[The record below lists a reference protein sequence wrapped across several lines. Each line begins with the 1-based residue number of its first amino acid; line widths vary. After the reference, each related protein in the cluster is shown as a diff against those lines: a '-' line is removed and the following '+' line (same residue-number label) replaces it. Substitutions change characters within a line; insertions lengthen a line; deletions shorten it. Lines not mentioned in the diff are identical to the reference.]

1 MKRKLN
7 PSTNLPT
14 TCESVWPEL
23 NILQKQ
29 LITHSLYFIL
39 VSLVLPD
46 CWVLHMSN
54 LPLQGRAQS
63 PNLYIY
69 AGLVGMALVLSL
81 LRALFFFNM
90 ALNSSQILHDHMLAA
105 VLRAPVVF
113 FDTNPVG
120 RVLNRFSRDLSCMD
134 ELLPETFLD
143 AIQTLLFCVSAIVL
157 PSVLNPWIILALL
170 PLLAVFWMLAKYYVK
185 TSRELR
191 RLEALNRSP
200 VFSHFSDTL
209 EGLVAIRT
217 YNKEQMVLEE
227 LYR

>member
-1 MKRKLN
+1 MSALF
-7 PSTNLPT
+7 
-14 TCESVWPEL
+14 C
-23 NILQKQ
+23 Q
-29 LITHSLYFIL
+29 SLYSAAQIHEFLTGYNYFIL
-39 VSLVLPD
+39 VSIVLPD

-54 LPLQGRAQS
+54 LPLHQRVQS
-63 PNLYIY
+63 PNLDIY
-69 AGLVGMALVLSL
+69 AGLVGVALALSL
-81 LRALFFFNM
+81 LGALFFFNT
-90 ALNSSQILHDHMLAA
+90 ALNSSQVLHDDMLAA
-105 VLRAPVVF
+105 VLRAPVLF

-143 AIQTLLFCVSAIVL
+143 AIQMLLFCVSAIVL
-157 PSVLNPWIILALL
+157 PSVLNPWIVLALL
-170 PLLAVFWMLAKYYVK
+170 PLLAVFWMFAKYYVK

-209 EGLVAIRT
+209 EGLVTIRT
-217 YNKEQMVLEE
+217 YNKEQVVLEE

>member
-1 MKRKLN
+1 MHFYI
-7 PSTNLPT
+7 
-14 TCESVWPEL
+14 V
-23 NILQKQ
+23 NILSGRNSSNYHCFY
-29 LITHSLYFIL
+29 LIL

-46 CWVLHMSN
+46 WWILHLSN
-54 LPLQGRAQS
+54 LPRDERAQS

-69 AGLVGMALVLSL
+69 AGLVGVALVLSL
-81 LRALFFFNM
+81 LRALLFFNT
-90 ALNSSQILHDHMLAA
+90 ALNSSQVLHDDMLAA
-105 VLRAPVVF
+105 VLRAPVLF

-134 ELLPETFLD
+134 ELLPDTFLD
-143 AIQTLLFCVSAIVL
+143 AIQILLFCVSAIVL

-170 PLLAVFWMLAKYYVK
+170 PLLVVFWMFAKYYVK

-209 EGLVAIRT
+209 EGLVTIRT
-217 YNKEQMVLEE
+217 YNKEQVVLEE